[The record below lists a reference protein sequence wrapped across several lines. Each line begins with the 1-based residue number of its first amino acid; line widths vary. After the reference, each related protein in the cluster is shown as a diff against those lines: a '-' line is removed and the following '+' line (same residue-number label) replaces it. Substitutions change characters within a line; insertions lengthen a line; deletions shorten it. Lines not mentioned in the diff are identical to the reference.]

1 MKKRGKWLLSM
12 ALIVS
17 LAVPVSAAPVNLQD
31 VSAVEATA
39 DTAADEQPAEMGVSS
54 IEESA
59 VGTEMTE
66 SAVGAETTESTEIPE
81 TKETEPET
89 KETEPETKETE
100 PETKETEPETKET
113 EPETKETEDNTK
125 TDHELIGEMTKASVS
140 LKSAKCQAFNTIK
153 VEWQAAAGADADGYV
168 IYRKIEK
175 GNWQRIDVTKDRTYE
190 DTSVQYG
197 QKYLYTVRAYKKVA
211 GKEYLSQYYKKG
223 IGCKAVP
230 SAPKMSAKVQ
240 DDQKVHLSWNAI
252 GGTDTYKI
260 YEKDSQ
266 TGKWKELSRTKNTS
280 AVITADG
287 GQTHTYTV
295 RAIKRI
301 NGKDVLSD
309 YDTKGTSVKVGLA
322 APTLSGAKSTGTNSI
337 QVSWKKVSGTASYRI
352 YRKGGSDK
360 NFKALADTANLN
372 YTDKTATPGV
382 TYTYTVKAYI
392 KSGNQRIYSDYDRK
406 GVSASSRPS
415 TPVLKSAK
423 SAGYNSVTVTW
434 QAVEG
439 ATNYKIYRK
448 NGSAG
453 YKLVATTGKTSFTD
467 SGLTCGTSY
476 TYTVK
481 AYVKVQNKAVES
493 DYNKN
498 GLSATPMLTTPT
510 VKSAKRTNATTTITW
525 DKVQGADGYRIYR
538 KMPGGSW
545 EYIDTVEKP
554 YTDFQDYTVETNTVY
569 IYTVRAY
576 CKASGKTWMS
586 DYNKTGKYIIDEPDL
601 ASAVNE
607 SGKKEITVGWH
618 HIKGVDGYFV
628 YRKVNGGRWEK
639 IDDFPA
645 DDLSDANAGELI
657 ACTDSTIEGGKYY
670 TYTVR
675 AYCKVNGKI
684 QMGNYDNKGVSSAY
698 LKLKAELRS
707 VDSGS
712 DYYRSMNVRVTNN
725 SGKPVTFYDSA
736 LLVRDSGYY
745 LDVQTMY
752 EYNENTKNR
761 KAAQEIDINS
771 GKSKTIQYELSSSD
785 QDIYNSDDY
794 IELQALFEYD
804 GRYYILAVG
813 EDFAGFVGYDQ

>member
-31 VSAVEATA
+31 VSAVEAEA
-39 DTAADEQPAEMGVSS
+39 DTVADTEADEQPAETGVSS

-59 VGTEMTE
+59 VGTETTE
-66 SAVGAETTESTEIPE
+66 STVGTETTESTEIPE

-89 KETEPETKETE
+89 NETEPETKKTE
-100 PETKETEPETKET
+100 PETN
-113 EPETKETEDNTK
+113 ETEDNK
-125 TDHELIGEMTKASVS
+125 PSDSELIAQITKASVS

-211 GKEYLSQYYKKG
+211 GKEYLSQYDKKG

-382 TYTYTVKAYI
+382 AYTYTVKAYI

-439 ATNYKIYRK
+439 ATNYKVYRK

-498 GLSATPMLTTPT
+498 GLSATPMLATPT
-510 VKSAKRTNATTTITW
+510 VKSAARSEYDTSVRVVW
-525 DKVQGADGYRIYR
+525 SKVQGADGYKVYR
-538 KMPGGSW
+538 KQPGGNW
-545 EYIDTVEKP
+545 ECIQTADKDWL
-554 YTDFQDYTVETNTVY
+554 DFDDYSADENTVY

-576 CKASGKTWMS
+576 RKSSGKTWMS
-586 DYNKTGKYIIDEPDL
+586 GYNRTGKYMIDQAEL
-601 ASAVNE
+601 SSAINE
-607 SGKKEITVGWH
+607 SGKKEIIVGWH

-645 DDLSDANAGELI
+645 DDLSDVNAGELI

>member
-31 VSAVEATA
+31 VSAVEAEA
-39 DTAADEQPAEMGVSS
+39 DTAADEQPAETGVSS

-66 SAVGAETTESTEIPE
+66 SAVGTETTESTEI
-81 TKETEPET
+81 
-89 KETEPETKETE
+89 

-168 IYRKIEK
+168 IYRKIEN
-175 GNWQRIDVTKDRTYE
+175 GNWQRIAVTKDRAYE

-211 GKEYLSQYYKKG
+211 GKEYLSQYDKKG

-252 GGTDTYKI
+252 GGTDTYNI

-309 YDTKGTSVKVGLA
+309 YDTKGISVKVGLS
-322 APTLSGAKSTGTNSI
+322 APVLSGAKSTGTNSI
-337 QVSWKKVSGTASYRI
+337 QVSWKKVSSKASYRV

-406 GVSASSRPS
+406 GVSASSRPA

-439 ATNYKIYRK
+439 ATNYKVYRK

-498 GLSATPMLTTPT
+498 GLSATPT

>member
-17 LAVPVSAAPVNLQD
+17 LTLPVSAAPVSLQD
-31 VSAVEATA
+31 TSAAETVMDAAEAGALTETGVSSTDESSADTEAVEATE
-39 DTAADEQPAEMGVSS
+39 TA
-54 IEESA
+54 
-59 VGTEMTE
+59 
-66 SAVGAETTESTEIPE
+66 E

-100 PETKETEPETKET
+100 SETKETEPETKET

-125 TDHELIGEMTKASVS
+125 TDHELITEITKASVS

-153 VEWQAAAGADADGYV
+153 VEWKSAAGAETDGYV
-168 IYRKIEK
+168 IYRKTENS
-175 GNWQRIDVTKDRTYE
+175 NWQRIAVTSKTSYE
-190 DTSVQYG
+190 DQSVQHG
-197 QKYLYTVRAYKKVA
+197 QKYAYTVRAYKKVA
-211 GKEYLSQYYKKG
+211 GKEYLSQYDKKG
-223 IGCKAVP
+223 IECKAVP
-230 SAPKMSAKVQ
+230 SAPKLSAKVQ
-240 DDQKVHLSWNAI
+240 DGQKVHLSWNAI

-266 TGKWKELSRTKNTS
+266 TGKWKDISRVKDTS

-309 YDTKGTSVKVGLA
+309 YDTKGVSVKVGLA

-337 QVSWKKVSGTASYRI
+337 QVSWKKASGTASYRV

-392 KSGNQRIYSDYDRK
+392 KNGNQRIYSDYDRK
-406 GVSASSRPS
+406 GVSASSRPA

-439 ATNYKIYRK
+439 ATNYKVYRK

-467 SGLTCGTSY
+467 SGLTYGTSY

-493 DYNKN
+493 DYNKK
-498 GLSATPMLTTPT
+498 GLSATPMLAAPT
-510 VKSAKRTNATTTITW
+510 VKSAKRTNSTTTITW

-576 CKASGKTWMS
+576 CKASGKTWLS
-586 DYNKTGKYIIDEPDL
+586 DYNRTGKYIIDQPEL
-601 ASAVNE
+601 ASAINE
-607 SGKKEITVGWH
+607 AGKKEITVGWH

-628 YRKVNGGRWEK
+628 YRKENGGRWEK

-645 DDLSDANAGELI
+645 DDLSDVNAGELI
-657 ACTDSTIEGGKYY
+657 ACVDSTIEGGKYY

-707 VDSGS
+707 VDAGS
-712 DYYRSMNVRVTNN
+712 DYYRSMNVRITNN
-725 SGKPVTFYDSA
+725 SGKPVTFYDNA
-736 LLVRDSGYY
+736 LLVRDGYY
-745 LDVQTMY
+745 LNVKTMY

-761 KAAQEIDINS
+761 RAAQEIDINS
-771 GKSKTIQYELSSSD
+771 GKSKTIQYELSSYD
-785 QDIYNSDDY
+785 ENIYDSDDY
-794 IELQALFEYD
+794 IQLQALFEYD
-804 GRYYILAVG
+804 GRYYILAVT
-813 EDFAGFVGYDQ
+813 EDYAGFVGYDQ